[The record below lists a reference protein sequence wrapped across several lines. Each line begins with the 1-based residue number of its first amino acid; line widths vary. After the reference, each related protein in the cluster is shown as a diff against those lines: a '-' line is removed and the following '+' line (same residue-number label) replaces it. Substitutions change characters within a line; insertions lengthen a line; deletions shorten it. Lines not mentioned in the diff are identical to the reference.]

1 MMKVS
6 DCQFIQ
12 NDYSFPELLP
22 VIQSGKKVVLYG
34 AGTAPSSYARIAIPA
49 FRSFGIEPI
58 AFVDDDLDRQGEEF
72 LGIKVKP
79 PSYIESLGSDA
90 MVFLSSNYFESIART
105 IKTIGKTENIYSCT
119 CSLMFPFFY
128 GVG

>member
-22 VIQSGKKVVLYG
+22 VIQTGKKVVLYG

-58 AFVDDDLDRQGEEF
+58 AFVDDDIDRQGEKF
-72 LGIKVKP
+72 LGIKVES
-79 PSYIESLGSDA
+79 PSYIESLGPDA

-105 IKTIGKTENIYSCT
+105 IKTIGKTENINIQQYQ
-119 CSLMFPFFY
+119 
-128 GVG
+128 VV